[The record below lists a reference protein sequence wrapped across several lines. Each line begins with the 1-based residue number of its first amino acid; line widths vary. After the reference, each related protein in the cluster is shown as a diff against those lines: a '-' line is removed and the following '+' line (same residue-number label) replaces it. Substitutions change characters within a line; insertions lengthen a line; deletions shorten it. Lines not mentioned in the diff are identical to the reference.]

1 MTVGLTNV
9 PFRASQRV
17 LLVKEFVVELVLWER
32 EGFRLSRTRILLAD
46 DHAQM
51 LEYVRKFLSAEF
63 EVVSAVSSGQAALE
77 TAARLRPDV
86 IILDIMMPNLGGIEV
101 AMRLQESD
109 LGVKTIFLTVEE
121 DRDICLAA
129 LETGA
134 MGYVLK
140 SRLGTDLIPAIKQVI
155 AGGRFVSPGCE

>member
-1 MTVGLTNV
+1 M
-9 PFRASQRV
+9 
-17 LLVKEFVVELVLWER
+17 
-32 EGFRLSRTRILLAD
+32 AD
-46 DHAQM
+46 DHTQI

-63 EVVSAVSSGQAALE
+63 EVVGAVSSGQIALE
-77 TAARLRPDV
+77 STARLRPDV
-86 IILDIMMPNLGGIEV
+86 IILDIMMPNLNGIEV
-101 AMRLQESD
+101 ARRLQKSD
-109 LGVKTIFLTVEE
+109 LSVKIIFLTVEE

-134 MGYVLK
+134 TGYVLK

>member
-1 MTVGLTNV
+1 
-9 PFRASQRV
+9 
-17 LLVKEFVVELVLWER
+17 
-32 EGFRLSRTRILLAD
+32 
-46 DHAQM
+46 M

-63 EVVSAVSSGQAALE
+63 EVVSAVSSGQTALE

-101 AMRLQESD
+101 ARRLQESD

-155 AGGRFVSPGCE
+155 EAGVLFPQDANESGCRQRLLESQTATQGFLL

>member
-1 MTVGLTNV
+1 
-9 PFRASQRV
+9 
-17 LLVKEFVVELVLWER
+17 
-32 EGFRLSRTRILLAD
+32 
-46 DHAQM
+46 M

-63 EVVSAVSSGQAALE
+63 EVVSAVSSGQTALE